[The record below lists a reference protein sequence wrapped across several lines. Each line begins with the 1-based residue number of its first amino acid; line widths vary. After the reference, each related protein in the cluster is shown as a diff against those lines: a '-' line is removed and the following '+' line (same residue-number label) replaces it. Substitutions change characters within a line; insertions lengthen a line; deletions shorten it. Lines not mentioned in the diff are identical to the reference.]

1 MTSPGWH
8 SLATLW
14 LLPCSWPWHL
24 PLLAWQGRTPPVR
37 AAAATHGCWAALQ
50 RCARAGT
57 KAGSPC
63 CFGNTRLAP
72 HLPRGSAGF
81 SLQHCKASGQA
92 LRCCWGRGSCATFP
106 SGTSL
111 GRCCQVFSGLC
122 TSLPACLLGPGW
134 KPLISEPRSPK
145 CQQLH
150 IGLGARSLRFS
161 QLSVQTAI

>member
-8 SLATLW
+8 SLASLG

-24 PLLAWQGRTPPVR
+24 PLLAWQGRAPPVR

-72 HLPRGSAGF
+72 HLWRGSACF
-81 SLQHCKASGQA
+81 SLQHHKAAGQA
-92 LRCCWGRGSCATFP
+92 LRCCWGRGSGAVLP

-111 GRCCQVFSGLC
+111 WICCQVFWGLC
-122 TSLPACLLGPGW
+122 TSFPACLLGPGW
-134 KPLISEPRSPK
+134 KPLSFQSHSPQSASS
-145 CQQLH
+145 C
-150 IGLGARSLRFS
+150 A
-161 QLSVQTAI
+161 